1 MPKALAP
8 LINAVGIRW
17 DVELRRERSEVVI
30 MMGGGTSWVPSSR
43 SRCDV
48 NVRRSPRAKSR
59 AAAVLTTPTS
69 RASRL
74 RINARINDSE
84 LKQPQLADTVHERRS
99 TPIDYR

>member
-17 DVELRRERSEVVI
+17 DVELRGERSEVVI

-48 NVRRSPRAKSR
+48 NVRRSPSREIACSSR
-59 AAAVLTTPTS
+59 ADDANLPRVPTPHQSTNQRFRTQAATAGRYRA
-69 RASRL
+69 RASL
-74 RINARINDSE
+74 Y
-84 LKQPQLADTVHERRS
+84 PH
-99 TPIDYR
+99 